1 MASTSATNG
10 LFVKLRHMAS
20 GEGCESTGPVHGVIE
35 AGDFRIHVPTRSVT
49 LRGRVLDLTSAEFD
63 VLVFLAGHPKS
74 IVTPHTMLAT
84 NWGSGRVR
92 QEEFLRVLMSL
103 ATKLDSASG
112 KAQRYIRTEPW
123 IIYRFDPEASSVP

>member
-1 MASTSATNG
+1 MRVFLDECVDWRLSFDLTGHEVQTARQMGWTSIRNG
-10 LFVKLRHMAS
+10 ELLS
-20 GEGCESTGPVHGVIE
+20 
-35 AGDFRIHVPTRSVT
+35 
-49 LRGRVLDLTSAEFD
+49 LTSAEFD